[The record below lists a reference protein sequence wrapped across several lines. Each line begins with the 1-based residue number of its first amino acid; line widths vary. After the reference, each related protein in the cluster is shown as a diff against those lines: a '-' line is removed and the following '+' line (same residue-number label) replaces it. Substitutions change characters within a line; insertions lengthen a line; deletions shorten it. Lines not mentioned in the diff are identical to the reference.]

1 MHECDDVIGGS
12 SSTRA
17 EEKKT
22 PKVVRHLLWVFA
34 ALFSLYVGNT
44 IFYLIYGYKI
54 QKHYQFPI
62 HRIESPSG
70 VDDLAADVDKEWI
83 DISHGKIETWY
94 LPAKGGLSSTPSP
107 TIIFAHGNAEL
118 IDHNIAF
125 AETLQRV
132 GISVLLVEYPGYGRS
147 KGVPSQ
153 ETITEAYVAAYDML
167 VSRKDVDPSRIALLG
182 KSLGGGVISTLAGQR
197 PSKAL
202 ILWSTFTSFSQRMSS
217 KYFFPRFVIKDPF
230 ETIQVVRSYP
240 GKVLVIHGTRD
251 EMFPYSEGM
260 KLYRAAKYGK
270 MITYDCGHTNCPS
283 DMMILL
289 ADLVSFL
296 KEAGVLIN

>member
-1 MHECDDVIGGS
+1 MHKRDDVIGDS
-12 SSTRA
+12 SRLTA

-22 PKVVRHLLWVFA
+22 PKGVRLLLWVFA
-34 ALFSLYVGNT
+34 LVFGLYVGNT
-44 IFYLIYGYKI
+44 IFYVIYGHKI

-62 HRIESPSG
+62 HKIEPPSG
-70 VDDLAADVDKEWI
+70 VDDLALDVDKEWVTT
-83 DISHGKIETWY
+83 SHGKIETWY
-94 LPAKGGLSSTPSP
+94 LPAKGDLSPTPSP

-118 IDHNIAF
+118 IDHNIAL
-125 AETLQRV
+125 AETLQRT

-153 ETITEAYVAAYDML
+153 EAITEAYVAAYDML
-167 VSRKDVDPSRIALLG
+167 VSRKDVDPTRIALFG
-182 KSLGGGVISTLAGQR
+182 KSLGGGVISTLAAQR
-197 PSKAL
+197 PSNAL
-202 ILWSTFTSFSQRMSS
+202 ILWSTFASFSQRMSS

-283 DMMILL
+283 DTMILL

>member
-1 MHECDDVIGGS
+1 MHERDDVIGDS
-12 SSTRA
+12 SSVTT

-22 PKVVRHLLWVFA
+22 PKVVRLLLWVFA
-34 ALFSLYVGNT
+34 AVFCLYVGNT

-70 VDDLAADVDKEWI
+70 VGDLAVDVEKEWI

-94 LPAKGGLSSTPSP
+94 LPAKGGLSSTPSA

-125 AETLQRV
+125 AETLQRI

-153 ETITEAYVAAYDML
+153 ETITAAYMAAYDML
-167 VSRKDVDPSRIALLG
+167 VSRKDVDPTRIALLG
-182 KSLGGGVISTLAGQR
+182 KSLGGGVISTLAAKR

-202 ILWSTFTSFSQRMSS
+202 ILWSTFASFSRRMSS

-289 ADLVSFL
+289 TDLVSFL